1 MKIKSVLLPALL
13 VSSSVSAHSPFNHPF
28 FSDGFHDNFW
38 RDFHHQFNRMEQE
51 FDRMKAYQNSYGTS
65 SRKYF
70 DKETNSYVLE
80 MKLNG
85 FTKDQVNVSTDN
97 NMITIKASSK
107 TESKSEGNNQQS
119 SRSFSQ
125 SSSIPVD
132 ADTDNMVATFND
144 GVLKVSMP
152 KLSEPKPKVRNIE
165 IN

>member
-51 FDRMKAYQNSYGTS
+51 FDRMKVYQNSYGTS

-70 DKETNSYVLE
+70 DKEMNSYVLE

-85 FTKDQVNVSTDN
+85 FTKEQVNVSTDN

-107 TESKSEGNNQQS
+107 LNLTQKEIISNPQEVFLKAHQFQS
-119 SRSFSQ
+119 MQTQIIWSPHLMMGF
-125 SSSIPVD
+125 
-132 ADTDNMVATFND
+132 
-144 GVLKVSMP
+144 
-152 KLSEPKPKVRNIE
+152 
-165 IN
+165 